1 MHGSL
6 ANEAANCGDK
16 ISRYPFSLTKI
27 GRGGD
32 LFLFVIVNATN
43 LQKLLARG
51 QYTLSEDDGGV
62 G

>member
-27 GRGGD
+27 GRVGD
-32 LFLFVIVNATN
+32 LFLFVIVNATT

-51 QYTLSEDDGGV
+51 
-62 G
+62 